1 MTAKVY
7 VNADRSAIVPEG
19 SAEAAMQLH
28 VRDAKRL
35 GLVVDEDAKPQARR
49 GGTKVVED
57 KARHFTTTGPVEDS
71 GTATETTDA
80 APKRSAKK

>member
-7 VNADRSAIVPEG
+7 VNRDRTMVVPEG

-28 VRDAKRL
+28 VREAQRL

-49 GGTKVVED
+49 SGPED
-57 KARHFTTTGPVEDS
+57 KVRTIRSDGTAAEDTAETFTTTES
-71 GTATETTDA
+71 
-80 APKRSAKK
+80 PKRGSAKK